1 MIKQTSESA
10 AAFPNDPRPR
20 VNRRGFFSAAL
31 AATATAVTARQ
42 LAADERP
49 QRAAIGAS
57 TSKSTDEFKPG
68 DRVPVSGIYDVTHD
82 KLDGDDH
89 ALPHQ
94 VTAIAGMVFPPC
106 RWCGGEVS
114 FRLRHAAERLGSNG
128 HFKL

>member
-1 MIKQTSESA
+1 MIKQKNEVA
-10 AAFPNDPRPR
+10 AAPPIGRRPR
-20 VNRRGFFSAAL
+20 MNRRGFFNAAL

-57 TSKSTDEFKPG
+57 SPKSTDEFKPG

-94 VTAIAGMVFPPC
+94 VAATAGNMFPPC
-106 RWCGGEVS
+106 RWCGGEVRFS
-114 FRLRHAAERLGSNG
+114 LHHAALDVDADA
-128 HFKL
+128 HFRG